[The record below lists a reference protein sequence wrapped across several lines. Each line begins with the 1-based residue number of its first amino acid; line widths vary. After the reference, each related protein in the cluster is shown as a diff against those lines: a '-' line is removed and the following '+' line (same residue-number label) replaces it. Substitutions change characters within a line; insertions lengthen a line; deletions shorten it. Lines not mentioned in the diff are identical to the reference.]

1 MIDLT
6 LNTVCGGY
14 LEQEFK
20 RYLPMLLEAM
30 QESKKAVSL
39 NIKVTFKPIADME
52 TTFTSHATIKP
63 ALPVREKGGFCQ
75 VIDGRVMVE
84 PKAVDMT
91 LPIPFPADMTVESI
105 YQNTKERA

>member
-6 LNTVCGGY
+6 LDTVCGGY
-14 LEQEFK
+14 LEKEFK

-84 PKAVDMT
+84 SDAVDMT
-91 LPIPFPADMTVESI
+91 LPIPFPESMTVESF
-105 YQNTKERA
+105 YQSTKEMA

>member
-84 PKAVDMT
+84 PEAVDMT
-91 LPIPFPADMTVESI
+91 MTLPFPEGMTVESI
-105 YQNTKERA
+105 YQSTKERA